1 MWRLKARLFQQ
12 VLIEL
17 LSSEK
22 RKTLIL
28 HIPHKKAF
36 VRHGDDEDDADNGMQ
51 IEIDQYGQYMM
62 KPPSHNGKQDKS

>member
-22 RKTLIL
+22 REDGNF
-28 HIPHKKAF
+28 IPHKKAF
-36 VRHGDDEDDADNGMQ
+36 VRHGDDEDDGDNGVQ
-51 IEIDQYGQYMM
+51 IHRNRAMWTR
-62 KPPSHNGKQDKS
+62 

>member
-22 RKTLIL
+22 KEDANF
-28 HIPHKKAF
+28 IPHKKAF
-36 VRHGDDEDDADNGMQ
+36 VCHGDDEHDADNGMQ